1 MQLLYVM
8 LGGAIGSGFRYLISI
23 LFTQILGTL
32 SIWGTLSVNLIGAA
46 LIGLAMGTW
55 GTNIVGGSLHL
66 LLVVGLLG
74 GFTTF
79 STFALEIQHLF
90 KNGEW
95 TTLIIYWVLTNAL
108 GLGLAYLGYQMGE
121 KL

>member
-1 MQLLYVM
+1 MGLLYVM

-32 SIWGTLSVNLIGAA
+32 SFWGTLSVNLIGAA